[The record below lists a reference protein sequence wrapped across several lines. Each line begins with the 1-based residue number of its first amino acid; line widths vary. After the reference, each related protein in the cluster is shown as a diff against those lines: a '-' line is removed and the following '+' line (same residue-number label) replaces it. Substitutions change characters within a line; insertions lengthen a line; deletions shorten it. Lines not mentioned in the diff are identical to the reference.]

1 MLGKFTIAKK
11 LFLSFSAVLL
21 IIFSL
26 MFGVWRSLSDIDA
39 NVDLNV
45 HTYNVIDDARTMMAG
60 LINIQTGLRGYAMT
74 GDTAFL
80 EPLELGTNDYTRMR
94 IALNELVSDN
104 PVQLQRIADIHQQYQ
119 SWMSEDIEPLR
130 ALTLQVSQGLAEQS
144 QITARVAE
152 ATEKEKMDAMKD
164 LVVNVIREEQS
175 LLDERRTT
183 MTASQDFALL
193 ILVAGGLIAAIL
205 AVVIALS
212 LSRNIATRLGNMV
225 TAARQI
231 ADGKLNTR
239 VPSDGSDEVADLG
252 KAFNDM
258 QERLRN
264 MIQAITQG
272 SEQLLGAS
280 EQISSA
286 SNQLSVAT
294 SEQAQSAGAMA
305 ATVEQLTVS
314 ISSVA
319 ENAKEAHSISS
330 DAGLR
335 SEQGGEVIQRTLESM
350 QRIADTVQT
359 SARQIGQL
367 EQVSEQ
373 ITSIV
378 RVIQEIA
385 DQTNLLALNAAIE
398 AARAGEQGRGFAVV
412 ADEVRLLAQ
421 RTSSSTQEIA
431 DMVNK
436 IQQGTQDAVSHMNVG
451 VEQVNSGVLLAG
463 QAGEAIVEIREG
475 ASRVVSVVNQISS
488 ALREQDN
495 ASQDVARNVE
505 RIAHMSE
512 ENDQAVSETTRAA
525 VELQK
530 LAQELRA
537 QVSQFSL

>member
-119 SWMSEDIEPLR
+119 SWMSEDVEPLR